1 MNIAYVIALKG
12 RPFTDFK
19 DHIKLHEVKLYTNS
33 WKQNTIHP
41 PVKRPLS
48 LKSVTHILQWWNL
61 DSYALPKRI
70 QNMYLSQAEKNGCLR
85 ALVLSFRI

>member
-1 MNIAYVIALKG
+1 MNIAYFIALKG

-19 DHIKLHEVKLYTNS
+19 GHIKLHEVKLYTNL
-33 WKQNTIHP
+33 WKQNAIDP
-41 PVKRPLS
+41 LVKRALS

-70 QNMYLSQAEKNGCLR
+70 
-85 ALVLSFRI
+85 